1 MEPGEEKLSK
11 YERDNLL
18 IKLEKE
24 FAYAGAVIPPEI
36 EVDGE
41 RIKLRS
47 FAFEMSKKRGML
59 KPEEIE
65 NVNRTIALVRKKR
78 REIVQRIAR
87 EDISKGEAQELFGI
101 VTGLD
106 RALDTLYAAP
116 EPRTSVEEEY
126 KKAKVED
133 GRRWLALIRR
143 VYTKEEKR
151 KRD

>member
-1 MEPGEEKLSK
+1 MEPGEEKLTK

-24 FAYAGAVIPPEI
+24 FAFAGAVIPPEI

-47 FAFEMSKKRGML
+47 FAFEMSKRRGML

-65 NVNRTIALVRKKR
+65 QVNRTIALVRKKR

-87 EDISKGEAQELFGI
+87 DDISKGEAQELFRT
-101 VTGLD
+101 VAGLD
-106 RALDTLYAAP
+106 RALDTLYNAP
-116 EPRTSVEEEY
+116 EPKTSVEEEY
-126 KKAKVED
+126 KRAKVED

>member
-1 MEPGEEKLSK
+1 MEPGEERLTK

-18 IKLEKE
+18 IKLDKE
-24 FAYAGAVIPPEI
+24 FAYAGSAIPHEI
-36 EVDGE
+36 EADGE

-47 FAFEMSKKRGML
+47 FVFEMSKKRGML

-65 NVNRTIALVRKKR
+65 QVNRTIALIKKKR

-87 EDISKGEAQELFGI
+87 EDISKGEAQGLFKM

-106 RALDTLYAAP
+106 RALDTLYSAP
-116 EPRTSVEEEY
+116 EPKTSVEEEY
-126 KKAKVED
+126 KRAKVED